1 MQADEFPLT
10 HEFLGNILDV
20 RSTTMSLTASAL
32 QHAGLI
38 RYSRG
43 QVTVLDRS
51 GLETLAC
58 ECYWTVKRTYD
69 RLLT

>member
-20 RSTTMSLTASAL
+20 RPTTMSLTASAL

-43 QVTVLDRS
+43 QVTVLDAPGSRPWPASATGPLS
-51 GLETLAC
+51 GPM
-58 ECYWTVKRTYD
+58 TVY
-69 RLLT
+69 